1 MKYTVSNTKRFS
13 KAFSKLDKYTHVLIK
28 SWITKNLINCENPRL
43 HGKALTGNLSK
54 YWRYRI
60 GDYRLICEIHDSE
73 LVIIAVTIG
82 HRKEIYK

>member
-13 KAFSKLDKYTHVLIK
+13 KAFSKLDKYTQVLIK

-43 HGKALTGNLSK
+43 QGKALTGNLSK